1 MKRDSIIGA
10 WLERVFRPGDNWR
23 KLIDDRTST
32 RSNKRGGNGRDS
44 GLDGLLGAVFGATSL
59 GEVLGSNLRG
69 RQEQNT
75 RRQKKSTTSTK
86 KSSRGSTTTKRNTKS
101 TGKKR
106 SR

>member
-23 KLIDDRTST
+23 KLIDDVSST
-32 RSNKRGGNGRDS
+32 RSNKRGGNGRDN

-59 GEVLGSNLRG
+59 GEVLSNNLRE

-75 RRQKKSTTSTK
+75 RRQKKTTTS
-86 KSSRGSTTTKRNTKS
+86 KSSRGSTATKRNAKS
-101 TGKKR
+101 TAKKR